1 MNESSVLFLCL
12 DFCPPGSWRR
22 FTIDR
27 ASHVSFLRF
36 GTTTISPKY
45 VLIEPYSFAIWN
57 SNKVIVGIAAGVW
70 GVNLAFLLTG
80 EFTPARSSVN
90 ANECVLITGVVQVYN
105 CFQLA
110 GLLVSSISRFA
121 LYGRL

>member
-1 MNESSVLFLCL
+1 MTERSVLFLCL
-12 DFCPPGSWRR
+12 DFCPPSPWRR
-22 FTIDR
+22 FAIDR

-70 GVNLAFLLTG
+70 GVNLAFLLAG
-80 EFTPARSSVN
+80 ESSP
-90 ANECVLITGVVQVYN
+90 LS
-105 CFQLA
+105 
-110 GLLVSSISRFA
+110 LL
-121 LYGRL
+121 